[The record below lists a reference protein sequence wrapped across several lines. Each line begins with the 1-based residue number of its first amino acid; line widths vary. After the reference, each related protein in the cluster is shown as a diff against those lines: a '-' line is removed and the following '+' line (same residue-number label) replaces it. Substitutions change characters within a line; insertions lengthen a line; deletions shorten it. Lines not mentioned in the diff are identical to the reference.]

1 MTSQMR
7 RTTTPKTRL
16 ALRLTG
22 IINVRRILIKP
33 IWVAFAVFLG
43 KAALLNQI
51 VFKCCNSV
59 TKLGLPAPYGNTK
72 QAICGPIFSKITG
85 QRKTVDN
92 ISPNHFAPTFRKW
105 PEPHTA

>member
-1 MTSQMR
+1 MTSQTR
-7 RTTTPKTRL
+7 RSTTPKTRL

-22 IINVRRILIKP
+22 IINVRRVLIKT

-59 TKLGLPAPYGNTK
+59 TKLGLPAPYGTTK
-72 QAICGPIFSKITG
+72 QVICEPIFSKITG
-85 QRKTVDN
+85 SRKAVDN
-92 ISPNHFAPTFRKW
+92 ISPNHFATAFRKW
-105 PEPHTA
+105 PEPHPA